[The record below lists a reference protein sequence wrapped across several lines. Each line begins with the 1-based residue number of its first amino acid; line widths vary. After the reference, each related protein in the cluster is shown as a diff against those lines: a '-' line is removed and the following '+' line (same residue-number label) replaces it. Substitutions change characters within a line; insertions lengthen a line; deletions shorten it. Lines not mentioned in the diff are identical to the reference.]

1 MSLAGDCE
9 DEDYFT
15 LLLLICGSHTHM
27 VHTHTKQHSG
37 NLNHVKTAVMFSRT
51 YMHRVLQ

>member
-1 MSLAGDCE
+1 MAGDCE